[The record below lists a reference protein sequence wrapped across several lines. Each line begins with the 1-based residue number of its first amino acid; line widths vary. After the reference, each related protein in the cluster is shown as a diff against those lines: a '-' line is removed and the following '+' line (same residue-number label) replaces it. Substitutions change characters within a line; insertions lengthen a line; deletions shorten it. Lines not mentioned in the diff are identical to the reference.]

1 MRLQQGALKHN
12 LMAFFLVIVGLA
24 VLVTTMLPPSY
35 NADLS
40 LIGKDKPAIVIVYDS
55 GNLSSIQLVENMN
68 PIKQQLSESVHF
80 LLADVNSPDGRA
92 FQRKVGV
99 HDGTALFYSPTG
111 EKLFELNGPR
121 ETDVLQSII
130 EQTFN

>member
-12 LMAFFLVIVGLA
+12 LMAFLLVAVGLV
-24 VLVTTMLPPSY
+24 VLVGAMLPPSY

-40 LIGKDKPAIVIVYDS
+40 LIGQGKPSVVIVYDS
-55 GNLSSIQLVENMN
+55 GSLGSVQLVENMN
-68 PIKQQLSESVHF
+68 PIKQQLNESIHF
-80 LLADVNSPDGRA
+80 LLADVNSPDGGA
-92 FQRKVGV
+92 FQRRVGV

-111 EKLFELNGPR
+111 EKLFELSGPR

-130 EQTFN
+130 EKTFN